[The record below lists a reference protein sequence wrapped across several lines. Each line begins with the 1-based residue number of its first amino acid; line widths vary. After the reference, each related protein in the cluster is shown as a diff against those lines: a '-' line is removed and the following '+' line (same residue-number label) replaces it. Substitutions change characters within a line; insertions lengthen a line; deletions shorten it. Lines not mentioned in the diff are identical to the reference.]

1 MNNKSYIDDYVDRLR
16 TLLDSQGYSA
26 PNSNL
31 IKNGKKMLQAL
42 IDHRVL
48 LVPVVS
54 NTSLGHTELSDGS
67 FFNLTG
73 PFYITVPKVK
83 SNVRITLHGTKYY
96 VEPIDGSGLYSRL
109 EELLNLGIAKVVGT
123 HTIRQKTSSTH
134 EVCTTCYI
142 IGLKRDFTYEN

>member
-1 MNNKSYIDDYVDRLR
+1 MNSKFYIDDYVDRLKR
-16 TLLDSQGYSA
+16 LLDSQGYSE
-26 PNSNL
+26 PSSNI

-54 NTSLGHTELSDGS
+54 NTSLGHTKLSDGS

-73 PFYITVPKVK
+73 PFYITVPKVR
-83 SNVRITLHGTKYY
+83 SDVRITLHDIKYY

-109 EELLNLGIAKVVGT
+109 EELLNLGIAEVIGT
-123 HTIRQKTSSTH
+123 YTIKQKRSSIH
-134 EVCTTCYI
+134 NVCTTCYV
-142 IGLKRDFTYEN
+142 IGLKNTDTL